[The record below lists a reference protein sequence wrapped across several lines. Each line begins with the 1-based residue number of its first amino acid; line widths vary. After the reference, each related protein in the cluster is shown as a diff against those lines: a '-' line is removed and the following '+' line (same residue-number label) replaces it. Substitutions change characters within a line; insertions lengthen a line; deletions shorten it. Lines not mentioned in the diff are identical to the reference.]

1 MSRITEARNNLIL
14 GAPFFGVLSLRLDVK
29 ADPGIETMAVDGK
42 TLRYNPEWADALPF
56 DELVGV
62 TAHEVMHCAAGHH
75 ARRGARDLERWNT
88 ACDYAIN
95 PLLIEA
101 GFKLP
106 AEAYVND
113 AFKGMSAE
121 EIYTRLPADGGG
133 GGAGA
138 GGSGSGGQDAPGD
151 IGGCGSFS
159 DGPGDG
165 VPATEAELSAQ
176 AREWEIATVQAAAAA
191 KGAGQMPGAGVW
203 LVEQITAPKV
213 SWRDILREFI
223 TERTRTEYSW
233 LPPNRRYVHQG
244 LYLPSRDSRKL
255 GEIVVAVDTS
265 GSVSDE
271 VLKAFAAEVNGI
283 VEDAQPSRIH
293 VVYCDTK
300 VHRAESYEPDDTPIR
315 MEVEG
320 RGGTAFA
327 PVWDWIE
334 ENGVEPACA
343 VYLTDLDSPRFG
355 SEPPY
360 PVLWLST
367 WKTAAPFG
375 EVIKLTL

>member
-14 GAPFFGVLSLRLDVK
+14 GSPFFGVLSLRLDVK
-29 ADPGIETMAVDGK
+29 ADPGIETMSVDGK
-42 TLRYNPEWADALPF
+42 TLSYNPEWADALPF

-75 ARRGARDLERWNT
+75 ARRGARDLERWNK

-106 AEAYVND
+106 DGALISD

-121 EIYTRLPADGGG
+121 EVYTRLPSDEGGG
-133 GGAGA
+133 GGGDGTGA
-138 GGSGSGGQDAPGD
+138 GGGPGD
-151 IGGCGSFS
+151 VGGCGSFR

-176 AREWEIATVQAAAAA
+176 ARDWEIATMQVAAAA

-203 LVEQITAPKV
+203 LVEQITSPKV

-223 TERTRTEYSW
+223 TERSRTEYSW

-244 LYLPSRDSRKL
+244 LYLPSRDSREL
-255 GEIVVAVDTS
+255 GDIVVAVDTS

-271 VLKAFAAEVNGI
+271 ILEAFAAEVNGI
-283 VEDAQPSRIH
+283 VEDARPSRLH
-293 VVYCDTK
+293 VAYCDTK
-300 VHRAESYEPDDTPIR
+300 VHRSEVYEPDDTPIK
-315 MEVEG
+315 MEVDG
-320 RGGTAFA
+320 RGGTSFH
-327 PVWDWIE
+327 PVWEWIE
-334 ENGVEPACA
+334 ENGLDPACA

-360 PVLWLST
+360 PVLWVST
-367 WKTAAPFG
+367 LKTYAPFG
-375 EVIKLTL
+375 EVVRLTL